1 MSQGWYSVLIEQ
13 WKNEP
18 RPYEMSTVPNGT
30 DLIRNRRHLKTIW
43 TAHEYTSE
51 NQLPAV
57 LDSQEVPDELDPYS
71 HSSSTLQDEQL
82 TLSQLTGCDQ

>member
-18 RPYEMSTVPNGT
+18 WPSEMSTVPNGT
-30 DLIRNRRHLKTIW
+30 DLRRNRRHLKTVQ

-57 LDSQEVPDELDPYS
+57 LDSQETPDELDPYS
-71 HSSSTLQDEQL
+71 HSSPRCATI
-82 TLSQLTGCDQ
+82 LSQLTGGGQ